1 MALRHHPVTFG
12 DMQYRVSRLSFL
24 VPVTALTLA
33 VAGCSSG
40 STTSTPPPPSTRAT
54 ASGGPSAAPG
64 FPSRDDAAALQA
76 ARQLL
81 EKVTSYDHTKLNDQL
96 KAVLPLTGEPLK
108 GELRKTLAADGEF
121 AVAARANSRD
131 ALGVI
136 LDLGLVSR
144 EGNRAVVVVFV
155 DQRVTSPAGDSTQR
169 LRERVTLGQARGSW
183 LATKLETI

>member
-1 MALRHHPVTFG
+1 VFSLLRVVT
-12 DMQYRVSRLSFL
+12 
-24 VPVTALTLA
+24 VPTLA
-33 VAGCSSG
+33 FVVVGCSTG
-40 STTSTPPPPSTRAT
+40 STTGAPRTPTLVSSAPSTA
-54 ASGGPSAAPG
+54 SAAPG
-64 FPSRDDAAALQA
+64 FPAAEDGPVLDAARAFVQ
-76 ARQLL
+76 R
-81 EKVTSYDHTKLNDQL
+81 VTSYDHTKLDEQS
-96 KAVLPLTGEPLK
+96 KGVLPLTGEPLK
-108 GELRKTLAADGEF
+108 GEMRKTLAADGEF

>member
-1 MALRHHPVTFG
+1 VFSLLRLVTVPALAFV
-12 DMQYRVSRLSFL
+12 V
-24 VPVTALTLA
+24 V
-33 VAGCSSG
+33 GCSTG
-40 STTSTPPPPSTRAT
+40 STTGAPRTPTLVSSVPSTAT
-54 ASGGPSAAPG
+54 AAPG
-64 FPSRDDAAALQA
+64 FPGAEDGPVLDAARAFVQ
-76 ARQLL
+76 R
-81 EKVTSYDHTKLNDQL
+81 VTSYDHTKLDDQL
-96 KAVLPLTGEPLK
+96 KGVLPLTGEPLK

-155 DQRVTSPAGDSTQR
+155 DQRVTSPAGESTQR